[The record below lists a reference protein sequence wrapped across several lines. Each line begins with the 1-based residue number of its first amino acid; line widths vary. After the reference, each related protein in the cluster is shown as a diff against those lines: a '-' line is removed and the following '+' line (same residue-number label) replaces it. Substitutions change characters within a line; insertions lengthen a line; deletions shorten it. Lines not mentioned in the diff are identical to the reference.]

1 MGERRIT
8 CAEGWAKWDSRLRS
22 LAQRGKK
29 KKSEDR
35 RKGTANL
42 YKHQCINCFYAT
54 DNKYYQKSKD
64 Y

>member
-29 KKSEDR
+29 KKKVRIGEREQLTS
-35 RKGTANL
+35 TN
-42 YKHQCINCFYAT
+42 INA
-54 DNKYYQKSKD
+54 
-64 Y
+64 